1 MSQSRKAMASALFAL
16 EWLKKMRAMGVAL
29 RRTKRLMAMVQA
41 PDNVKGNVRGLAV
54 RFDLGQGATIDLVM
68 ISAPVFFVKTP
79 ALRWSNWVRPR
90 LRR

>member
-1 MSQSRKAMASALFAL
+1 
-16 EWLKKMRAMGVAL
+16 
-29 RRTKRLMAMVQA
+29 MVQA